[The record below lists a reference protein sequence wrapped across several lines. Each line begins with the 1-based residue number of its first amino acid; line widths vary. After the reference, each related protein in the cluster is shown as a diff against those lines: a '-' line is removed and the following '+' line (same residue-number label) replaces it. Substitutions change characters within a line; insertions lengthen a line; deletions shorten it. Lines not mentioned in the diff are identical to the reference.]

1 MPIHQSVVKMDFNG
15 VFFNMPE
22 RIQKA
27 VRSYTANTFED
38 TTCSIIISFKIYT
51 YIRVSIK

>member
-38 TTCSIIISFKIYT
+38 TTCSIIIRFKIYT